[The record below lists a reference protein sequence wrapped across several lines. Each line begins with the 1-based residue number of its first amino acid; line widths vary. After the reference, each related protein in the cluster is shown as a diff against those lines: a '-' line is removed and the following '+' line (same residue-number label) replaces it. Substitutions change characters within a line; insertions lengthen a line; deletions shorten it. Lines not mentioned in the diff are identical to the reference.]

1 MNNFYE
7 LNESDF
13 KNLVEIL
20 SGAGIVRA
28 LAGYRVYNKSKL
40 KMSYIEYDRDP
51 EVVFIKKYKG
61 YLYADIFYWQLLNN
75 PLRKK
80 VSIDDVMEDLVNR
93 SNLVL
98 NEKHNLDEKNYER
111 NLEIVIDVKNINLEV
126 FVHLITPFVTISDV
140 AKLNLLDLIE
150 KKGVEN
156 ESIWLWTK
164 KDWRNYFW

>member
-1 MNNFYE
+1 
-7 LNESDF
+7 
-13 KNLVEIL
+13 
-20 SGAGIVRA
+20 
-28 LAGYRVYNKSKL
+28 
-40 KMSYIEYDRDP
+40 
-51 EVVFIKKYKG
+51 
-61 YLYADIFYWQLLNN
+61 LLNN

-156 ESIWLWTK
+156 ESI
-164 KDWRNYFW
+164 

>member
-61 YLYADIFYWQLLNN
+61 YLYADMFYWQLLNN

-80 VSIDDVMEDLVNR
+80 VSIKEVMADLVSR
-93 SNLVL
+93 SNVVLNKKHNL
-98 NEKHNLDEKNYER
+98 NEKKYEQ
-111 NLEIVIDVKNINLEV
+111 NVEIVIDIKKSDLEV
-126 FVHLITPFVTISDV
+126 SVDLITPFSTIYGV
-140 AKLNLLDLIE
+140 AKLNLFDLSE
-150 KKGVEN
+150 KNKKELEN
-156 ESIWLWTK
+156 ESI
-164 KDWRNYFW
+164 